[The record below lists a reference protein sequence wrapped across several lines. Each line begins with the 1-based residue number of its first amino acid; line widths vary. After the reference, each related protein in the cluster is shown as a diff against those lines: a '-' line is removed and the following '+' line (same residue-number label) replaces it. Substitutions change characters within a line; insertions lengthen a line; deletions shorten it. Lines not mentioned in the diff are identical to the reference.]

1 MDGSLL
7 ALALTAPAV
16 TGGLVGFVLGL
27 RVCGPKLD
35 IGWTERHPREIAEEI
50 ASGRRTLNSLTPRAQ
65 RIVLGELAR
74 MRNGLTV
81 EESNDFVTLIGI
93 GSRFERHPE
102 CAAVRDWAEATWY
115 QGPASALEVDR

>member
-1 MDGSLL
+1 MDGSIL
-7 ALALTAPAV
+7 ALALSAPALA
-16 TGGLVGFVLGL
+16 GGLAGFVLGL

-50 ASGRRTLNSLTPRAQ
+50 ASGRRAISSLTPRAQ

-74 MRNGLTV
+74 MRNGLSV
-81 EESNDFVTLIGI
+81 EDSNQFVTLIGI
-93 GSRFERHPE
+93 GSRFERYPE

-115 QGPASALEVDR
+115 QGPASSEVDQ